1 MAVLELDVFIEGLP
15 EAVGRLTRQHSGAT
29 AFSAT

>member
-15 EAVGRLTRQHSGAT
+15 EAVGRLIRQDSGAM